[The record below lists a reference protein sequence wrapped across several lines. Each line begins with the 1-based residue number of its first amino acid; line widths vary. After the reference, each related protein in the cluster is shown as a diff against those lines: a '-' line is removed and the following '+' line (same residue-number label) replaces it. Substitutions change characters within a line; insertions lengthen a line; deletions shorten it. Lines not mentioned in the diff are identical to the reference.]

1 MGQSD
6 RSESLDIPFEV
17 SEQETAASAQVI
29 AESTPFIG
37 QWNRLISTTNWEKGQ
52 IIFLWR
58 QELKA
63 GGFTPAAFS
72 DETWSQIVG
81 GVTPQHVG
89 RLRRTWEQFGD
100 VYSTYQG
107 IFWSHFYA
115 ALDWNDAELWLEG
128 AVQNR
133 WSVSQMRTK
142 RWESLGQPAGQEPQ
156 DREIISAETDEEAAA
171 MAPRELASR
180 ELDTEAAT
188 RQNDPNFQ
196 SEPRDEGPDFGDS
209 MEAGVS
215 SADGEWVSMESP
227 ESLPPARL
235 FESFRNL
242 PEDLAEA
249 TSAFKL
255 AIVRH
260 KTEGWEEIS
269 QAEVLRLLDA
279 LKMFA
284 QLRTAEEKKP
294 ASKPEME
301 EVDEAG

>member
-1 MGQSD
+1 MGQSE
-6 RSESLDIPFEV
+6 RNESLDIPFEV

-37 QWNRLISTTNWEKGQ
+37 QWNRLISTTNWEKGK
-52 IIFLWR
+52 IIFQWR
-58 QELKA
+58 EEMRA

-89 RLRRTWEQFGD
+89 RLRRTWERFGD

-142 RWESLGQPAGQEPQ
+142 RWESLGQPAGQEPR
-156 DREIISAETDEEAAA
+156 DMEIVSAETDEEAAA

-180 ELDTEAAT
+180 ELDTAAAS
-188 RQNDPNFQ
+188 RQQDPNFQ

-209 MEAGVS
+209 IEEGS
-215 SADGEWVSMESP
+215 TSDGEWVSLESP

-242 PEDLAEA
+242 PEDFAEA

-260 KTEGWEEIS
+260 KAEGWEAIS

-284 QLRTAEEKKP
+284 QIRATEEKRSS
-294 ASKPEME
+294 AGR
-301 EVDEAG
+301 EAEGAAEAE